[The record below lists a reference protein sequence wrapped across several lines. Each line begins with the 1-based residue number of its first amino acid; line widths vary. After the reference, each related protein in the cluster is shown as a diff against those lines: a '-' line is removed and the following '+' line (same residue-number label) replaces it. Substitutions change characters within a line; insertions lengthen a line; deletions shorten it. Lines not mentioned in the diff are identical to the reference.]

1 MNVSVIITTFNRP
14 LSLKR
19 AVASVLNQTVLPA
32 EIIIVNDGDELK
44 IEEPYLLHPLIK
56 VVQNERN
63 YGANFSRNRG
73 AALSRGDIL
82 MFLDD
87 DDDWL
92 PFKISNQVSV
102 FEKDSE
108 LGLVYSNRNV
118 VNEDRQLIRRITA
131 YKSGMLYPEILFT
144 NIIGTTSS
152 VAVKKEIFNEVGGF
166 DQQLEARQD
175 FDLWI
180 RICERC
186 TVGLDKSY
194 SVNYA
199 VASDTS
205 GQISGSG
212 PKKKRS
218 VEYILKKYHDRIDRL
233 SFWEKQKLKSNYS
246 FYISKS
252 YRSQSWTESFR
263 YAMISFCRLPNLK
276 AVALMLPDKLLKQ
289 FLK

>member
-92 PFKISNQVSV
+92 PFKISNQVS
-102 FEKDSE
+102 ETC
-108 LGLVYSNRNV
+108 G
-118 VNEDRQLIRRITA
+118 
-131 YKSGMLYPEILFT
+131 
-144 NIIGTTSS
+144 
-152 VAVKKEIFNEVGGF
+152 
-166 DQQLEARQD
+166 
-175 FDLWI
+175 
-180 RICERC
+180 
-186 TVGLDKSY
+186 
-194 SVNYA
+194 
-199 VASDTS
+199 
-205 GQISGSG
+205 
-212 PKKKRS
+212 
-218 VEYILKKYHDRIDRL
+218 
-233 SFWEKQKLKSNYS
+233 
-246 FYISKS
+246 
-252 YRSQSWTESFR
+252 
-263 YAMISFCRLPNLK
+263 
-276 AVALMLPDKLLKQ
+276 
-289 FLK
+289 